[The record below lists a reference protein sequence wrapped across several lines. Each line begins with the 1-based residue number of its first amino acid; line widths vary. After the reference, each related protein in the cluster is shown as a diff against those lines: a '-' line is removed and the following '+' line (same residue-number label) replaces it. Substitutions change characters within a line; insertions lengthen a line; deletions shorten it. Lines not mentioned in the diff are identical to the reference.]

1 MICFVFLSMPSS
13 GGAYPKWF
21 MPEPFAWLNNVVVG
35 SSMVDMIK
43 HQIYGVGP
51 GPARGLITM
60 ACYAA
65 AGLVLMY
72 FGKRHWERRRIRAI
86 VTGRTTMFQD
96 AQTANREFLGKQRDA
111 ELERHGLES
120 TETGTLSVLSDDDW
134 EDARVGGD
142 VFTGGRDGLETE
154 TTPTGRIPVQRP
166 GPTRAASGAVR
177 SPRSDVPAEPVGRG
191 AGTGPRTRPV
201 PRADGSRA
209 PARSDAPAR
218 VDAADEPSHGR
229 HADR

>member
-1 MICFVFLSMPSS
+1 
-13 GGAYPKWF
+13 
-21 MPEPFAWLNNVVVG
+21 
-35 SSMVDMIK
+35 
-43 HQIYGVGP
+43 
-51 GPARGLITM
+51 
-60 ACYAA
+60 
-65 AGLVLMY
+65 
-72 FGKRHWERRRIRAI
+72 
-86 VTGRTTMFQD
+86 MFQD
-96 AQTANREFLGKQRDA
+96 ANTANREFLGKERDA

-166 GPTRAASGAVR
+166 GPTRAGTGASR
-177 SPRSDVPAEPVGRG
+177 SLRSDVTAEHVGGG

-201 PRADGSRA
+201 PRTEGSRA
-209 PARSDAPAR
+209 PVRSDTSAR
-218 VDAADEPSHGR
+218 VEATDEQPHGR